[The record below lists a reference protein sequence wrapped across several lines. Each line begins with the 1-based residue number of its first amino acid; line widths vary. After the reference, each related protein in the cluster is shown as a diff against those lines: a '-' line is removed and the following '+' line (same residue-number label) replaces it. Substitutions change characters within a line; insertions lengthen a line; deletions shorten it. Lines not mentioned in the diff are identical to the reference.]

1 VGVQK
6 GEDIMKVKFRDNH
19 LIFRTSVEKLIYIIM
34 SVATRDGDEEEAI
47 EILQT
52 MGWTGEELTR
62 FDNEWAE
69 YSENLEIE
77 IGNEAELYKEVKKRI
92 NLEQYWCMK

>member
-1 VGVQK
+1 VQK
-6 GEDIMKVKFRDNH
+6 REDIMKVKFRDNH

-34 SVATRDGDEEEAI
+34 AVATRDGNEEEAI
-47 EILQT
+47 EILKT

-92 NLEQYWCMK
+92 KLEKYWCMK

>member
-1 VGVQK
+1 VQK